1 MLHGLAEQ
9 IIENYN
15 QYKKEILT
23 KIEAY
28 AYRKKRY
35 DVDFTISIMISTSAF
50 HTQSIQEHIRDTDL
64 MIVLAKNLVAV
75 VFDFTNEEMGLKA
88 SENLMA
94 LIEPQMFDKHL
105 FVSVVSSHNS
115 LDDDEQVRKALDLL
129 IEDITQGFD
138 GVPVMD

>member
-115 LDDDEQVRKALDLL
+115 LDDDEQVRKALYLL